1 MAFHHQWAGN
11 LDSSAVV
18 TQPGKDNWKNKT
30 LFVDRAN
37 SYKDWGQSLQSD
49 WRKAGNSANPTIS
62 NLETS
67 RSMQFW
73 KDN

>member
-1 MAFHHQWAGN
+1 MAFRCQWAGD
-11 LDSSAVV
+11 LDSSAVL
-18 TQPGKDNWKNKT
+18 TQPGKDNWKNKI
-30 LFVDRAN
+30 LVDYAN

-49 WRKAGNSANPTIS
+49 WRRAGNSANPTIS

-73 KDN
+73 TDN